1 MTNWLVLVFAF
12 HWLRLWHKFS
22 GPSTQRGKAKPKQ
35 SNITFDTQL
44 ENVLTKLVG
53 YPDFVPKLKPSARK
67 SGSMNITISPPHWK
81 MSLKKINYHRVQAWA
96 NTTPRS
102 TNCLPRLFTAKKK
115 SYETVHD
122 FFPDGGHELDSQ
134 LGPHPFAPFPPS
146 ISPPSTLGI
155 LPNAGQHDGVINGSA
170 SLPHP
175 RSFWF
180 LK

>member
-67 SGSMNITISPPHWK
+67 SGSMNITVSPPHWK
-81 MSLKKINYHRVQAWA
+81 MSLKKSIIIAFKRELIQIHVARIV
-96 NTTPRS
+96 
-102 TNCLPRLFTAKKK
+102 CLVSLQQKKK
-115 SYETVHD
+115 SYETFHD

-155 LPNAGQHDGVINGSA
+155 LPNAGQHDGVINRSA

-175 RSFWF
+175 RGFWF

>member
-81 MSLKKINYHRVQAWA
+81 MSLKKSIIIAFKRELIQIHVARIVCFVSLQQKKNR
-96 NTTPRS
+96 T
-102 TNCLPRLFTAKKK
+102 RLFMT
-115 SYETVHD
+115 S
-122 FFPDGGHELDSQ
+122 FPMDAMNLIVNLGHTLS
-134 LGPHPFAPFPPS
+134 LL
-146 ISPPSTLGI
+146 SPP
-155 LPNAGQHDGVINGSA
+155 A
-170 SLPHP
+170 
-175 RSFWF
+175 
-180 LK
+180 